1 MARQTINVGTNQDDG
16 TGDNLRAAF
25 IKVNDNFT
33 EVYNELG
40 GVALSNIKMSG
51 STITTDTSNS
61 GIIIDPQGTG
71 TITLTGNTTLT
82 GTMDVSGA
90 LSPASL
96 AVTAGA
102 TVGGDLGV
110 TGTLTAGTFAPSS
123 ITISGVS
130 NLNGDVN
137 LGDDSADTI
146 TFTGRVDSSIVPSA
160 NNTNDFGS
168 STLRWKDIYSTTINT
183 SGDATFSGNV
193 TIGGNITIGDAD
205 TDDISINAELAN
217 DLVPNLDSTYNVGST
232 NKRYLAVYSD
242 RFIGTSAEVG
252 GLDIVSNTIKSLNT
266 NSNITID
273 PQGTGIAIVA
283 GQLRVDGT
291 FQINGTQTIDM
302 GSNRI
307 QAVATP
313 SATTDATNKAYVDG
327 RASNYATAAQG
338 ATADSAV
345 QNILISGD
353 DSAAQTV
360 TNGYVID
367 FNGEGLVSTSV
378 SANKVA
384 ISVATQTLETVT
396 NAGASTVN
404 TITVGAVNTDGLN
417 LVDNNIST
425 TRSNDNINLIPNGTG
440 NVALGNLVFDADQVV
455 GSGQDNYILTYDD
468 ASGTI
473 RLEANAGSGG
483 ALSNI
488 VEDTTP
494 QLGGDLD
501 AQSNNITSLGTVNT
515 HTIPGGTG
523 TFALTSDI
531 TFTEV
536 SIDTSP
542 QLGGDLDL
550 NSNNITGTGN
560 VNITGNVTSTGT
572 VDADTVTTDGIS
584 ITDNNITSSRSND
597 NIVLDPS
604 GTGAVQVVGNL
615 TVSGSISG
623 TISGSVTGTVDA
635 DTATVSNLEVDNFKA
650 TAIVIESEGIAS
662 NDNDTTLPTS
672 AAVKD
677 YVDTNSQ
684 GAIATAGNTGSG
696 SIGVG
701 DTLQAL
707 GTTNEINVDAAGS
720 ALSFSLADDISGIES
735 ISTTG
740 LKIVDNNIQGTQS
753 NANIVLVPNG
763 TGAVEIRSNL
773 TVSGTITASSKTTF
787 NADVQF
793 NTGVEEK
800 FATLTGST
808 GTVTH
813 NCDNGQV
820 FYHTGA
826 SGDITANFTNLGL
839 TAEYGTNVTVIIN
852 QGATPYEVT
861 AVQIGGAAQTI
872 NWQGGVAPTGNA
884 NGIDSFN
891 FTILNDGGTYVVLG
905 QMVDFT

>member
-1 MARQTINVGTNQDDG
+1 MSKQIINVGTNQDDG

-61 GIIIDPQGTG
+61 GIIIDPSGTG
-71 TITLTGNTTLT
+71 TITLTGATTVT
-82 GTMDVSGA
+82 GGLNSDTVATTGNVS
-90 LSPASL
+90 
-96 AVTAGA
+96 
-102 TVGGDLGV
+102 VGGDLGV

-137 LGDDSADTI
+137 LGDASGDTI
-146 TFTGRVDSSIVPSA
+146 TVTGRFDSSLVPSV

-168 STLRWKDIYSTTINT
+168 STLRWKDIYSTSINT
-183 SGDATFSGNV
+183 SGDATFGGNV

-205 TDDISINAELAN
+205 TDNISINAELAN
-217 DLVPNLDSTYNVGST
+217 DLIPNSDSLYNVGST
-232 NKRYLAVYSD
+232 DKRYLAVYSD

-273 PQGTGIAIVA
+273 PQGSGIAIVA

-396 NAGASTVN
+396 NAGATTVN
-404 TITVGAVNTDGLN
+404 AITVGGVNTDGLTI
-417 LVDNNIST
+417 VDNNIS
-425 TRSNDNINLIPNGTG
+425 SNRTNDDLI
-440 NVALGNLVFDADQVV
+440 
-455 GSGQDNYILTYDD
+455 
-468 ASGTI
+468 
-473 RLEANAGSGG
+473 
-483 ALSNI
+483 LS
-488 VEDTTP
+488 
-494 QLGGDLD
+494 
-501 AQSNNITSLGTVNT
+501 
-515 HTIPGGTG
+515 
-523 TFALTSDI
+523 
-531 TFTEV
+531 
-536 SIDTSP
+536 
-542 QLGGDLDL
+542 
-550 NSNNITGTGN
+550 
-560 VNITGNVTSTGT
+560 
-572 VDADTVTTDGIS
+572 
-584 ITDNNITSSRSND
+584 
-597 NIVLDPS
+597 PS
-604 GTGAVQVVGNL
+604 GTGSINL
-615 TVSGSISG
+615 NG
-623 TISGSVTGTVDA
+623 TVTGTGVLDEDNMASDSAVHIATQQSIKAYVDSQIVASGDITSVVAGDGMTGGGTSGAVTLNVVGGTGITANA
-635 DTATVSNLEVDNFKA
+635 DDIAIDATVATLTGSQTLTNKTLTDPILSPTATTGGKIEFLEGTNNGTKRA
-650 TAIVIESEGIAS
+650 TLIGPAS
-662 NDNDTTLPTS
+662 TADVTITLPALSGTVALTS
-672 AAVKD
+672 TA
-677 YVDTNSQ
+677 Q

-753 NANIVLVPNG
+753 NANVVLVPNG

-773 TVSGTITASSKTTF
+773 TVSGTITGTIDADNATVSNIEVDNFKASAIVTEGEGIASNDNDTTLPTSAAVKDYVDNNAVSASSETTF
-787 NADVQF
+787 TADVKF

-800 FATLTGST
+800 FAT
-808 GTVTH
+808 V
-813 NCDNGQV
+813 
-820 FYHTGA
+820 TGA
-826 SGDITANFTNLGL
+826 SGVTALDCNNGHVFYKTGCTGDITANFTNLGL
-839 TAEYGTNVTVIIN
+839 TAEYATNLTVIIN
-852 QGATPYEVT
+852 QGGTPYEVT
-861 AVQIGGAAQTI
+861 AVQIGGAAQTL
-872 NWQGGVAPTGNA
+872 NWQGGSAPTGNA
-884 NGIDSFN
+884 NGIDAFS

>member
-1 MARQTINVGTNQDDG
+1 MSKQIINVGTNQDDG

-61 GIIIDPQGTG
+61 GIIIDPSGTG
-71 TITLTGNTTLT
+71 TITLTGATTVT
-82 GTMDVSGA
+82 GGLNSDTVATTGNVS
-90 LSPASL
+90 
-96 AVTAGA
+96 
-102 TVGGDLGV
+102 VGGDLGV

-137 LGDDSADTI
+137 LGDASGDTI
-146 TFTGRVDSSIVPSA
+146 TVTGRFDSSLVPSV

-168 STLRWKDIYSTTINT
+168 STLRWKDIYSTSINT
-183 SGDATFSGNV
+183 SGDATFGGNV

-205 TDDISINAELAN
+205 TDNISINAELAN
-217 DLVPNLDSTYNVGST
+217 DLIPNSDSLYNVGST
-232 NKRYLAVYSD
+232 DKRYLAVYSD

-273 PQGTGIAIVA
+273 PQGSGIAIVA

-396 NAGASTVN
+396 NAGATTVN
-404 TITVGAVNTDGLN
+404 AITVGGVNTDGLTI
-417 LVDNNIST
+417 VDNNIS
-425 TRSNDNINLIPNGTG
+425 SNRTNDDLI
-440 NVALGNLVFDADQVV
+440 
-455 GSGQDNYILTYDD
+455 
-468 ASGTI
+468 
-473 RLEANAGSGG
+473 
-483 ALSNI
+483 LS
-488 VEDTTP
+488 
-494 QLGGDLD
+494 
-501 AQSNNITSLGTVNT
+501 
-515 HTIPGGTG
+515 
-523 TFALTSDI
+523 
-531 TFTEV
+531 
-536 SIDTSP
+536 
-542 QLGGDLDL
+542 
-550 NSNNITGTGN
+550 
-560 VNITGNVTSTGT
+560 
-572 VDADTVTTDGIS
+572 
-584 ITDNNITSSRSND
+584 
-597 NIVLDPS
+597 PS
-604 GTGAVQVVGNL
+604 GTGSINL
-615 TVSGSISG
+615 NG
-623 TISGSVTGTVDA
+623 TVTGTGVLDEDNMASDSAVHIATQQSIKAYVDSQIVASGDITSVVAGDGMTGGGTSGAVTLNVVGGTGITANA
-635 DTATVSNLEVDNFKA
+635 DDIAIDATVATLTGSQTLTNKTLTDPILSPTATTGGKIEFLEGTNNGTNKA
-650 TAIVIESEGIAS
+650 TLIGPAS
-662 NDNDTTLPTS
+662 TADVTITLPALSGTVALTS
-672 AAVKD
+672 TA
-677 YVDTNSQ
+677 Q

-753 NANIVLVPNG
+753 NANVVLVPNG

-773 TVSGTITASSKTTF
+773 TVSGTITGTIDADNATVSNIEVDNFKASAIVTEGEGIASNDNDTTLPTSAAVKDYVDNNAVSASSETTF
-787 NADVQF
+787 TADVKF

-800 FATLTGST
+800 FAT
-808 GTVTH
+808 V
-813 NCDNGQV
+813 
-820 FYHTGA
+820 TGA
-826 SGDITANFTNLGL
+826 SGVTALDCNNGHVFYKTGCTGDITANFTNLGL
-839 TAEYGTNVTVIIN
+839 TAEYATNLTVIIN
-852 QGATPYEVT
+852 QGGTPYEVT
-861 AVQIGGAAQTI
+861 AVQIGGAAQTL
-872 NWQGGVAPTGNA
+872 NWQGGSAPTGNA
-884 NGIDSFN
+884 NGIDAFS

>member
-1 MARQTINVGTNQDDG
+1 
-16 TGDNLRAAF
+16 
-25 IKVNDNFT
+25 
-33 EVYNELG
+33 
-40 GVALSNIKMSG
+40 MSG

-61 GIIIDPQGTG
+61 GIIIDPSGTG
-71 TITLTGNTTLT
+71 TITLTGATTVT
-82 GTMDVSGA
+82 GGLNSDTVATTGNVS
-90 LSPASL
+90 
-96 AVTAGA
+96 
-102 TVGGDLGV
+102 VGGDLGV

-137 LGDDSADTI
+137 LGDASGDTI
-146 TFTGRVDSSIVPSA
+146 TVTGRFDSSLVPSV

-168 STLRWKDIYSTTINT
+168 STLRWKDIYSTSINT
-183 SGDATFSGNV
+183 SGDATFGGNV

-205 TDDISINAELAN
+205 TDNISINAELAN
-217 DLVPNLDSTYNVGST
+217 DLIPNSDSLYNVGST
-232 NKRYLAVYSD
+232 DKRYLAVYSD

-273 PQGTGIAIVA
+273 PQGSGIAIVA

-396 NAGASTVN
+396 NAGATTVN
-404 TITVGAVNTDGLN
+404 AITVGGVNTDGLTI
-417 LVDNNIST
+417 VDNNIS
-425 TRSNDNINLIPNGTG
+425 SNRTNDDLI
-440 NVALGNLVFDADQVV
+440 
-455 GSGQDNYILTYDD
+455 
-468 ASGTI
+468 
-473 RLEANAGSGG
+473 
-483 ALSNI
+483 LS
-488 VEDTTP
+488 
-494 QLGGDLD
+494 
-501 AQSNNITSLGTVNT
+501 
-515 HTIPGGTG
+515 
-523 TFALTSDI
+523 
-531 TFTEV
+531 
-536 SIDTSP
+536 
-542 QLGGDLDL
+542 
-550 NSNNITGTGN
+550 
-560 VNITGNVTSTGT
+560 
-572 VDADTVTTDGIS
+572 
-584 ITDNNITSSRSND
+584 
-597 NIVLDPS
+597 PS
-604 GTGAVQVVGNL
+604 GTGSINL
-615 TVSGSISG
+615 NG
-623 TISGSVTGTVDA
+623 TVTGTGVLDEDNMASDSAVHIATQQSIKAYVDSQIVASGDITSVVAGDGMTGGGTSGAVTLNVVGGTGITANA
-635 DTATVSNLEVDNFKA
+635 DDIAIDATVATLTGSQTLTNKTLTDPILSPTATTGGKIEFLEGTNNGTNKA
-650 TAIVIESEGIAS
+650 TLIGPAS
-662 NDNDTTLPTS
+662 TADVTITLPALSGTVALTS
-672 AAVKD
+672 TA
-677 YVDTNSQ
+677 Q

-753 NANIVLVPNG
+753 NANVVLVPNG

-773 TVSGTITASSKTTF
+773 TVSGTITGTIDADNATVSNIEVDNFKASAIVTEGEGIASNDNDTTLPTSAAVKDYVDNNAVSASSETTF
-787 NADVQF
+787 TADVKF

-800 FATLTGST
+800 FAT
-808 GTVTH
+808 V
-813 NCDNGQV
+813 
-820 FYHTGA
+820 TGA
-826 SGDITANFTNLGL
+826 SGVTALDCNNGHVFYKTGCTGDITANFTNLGL
-839 TAEYGTNVTVIIN
+839 TAEYATNLTVIIN
-852 QGATPYEVT
+852 QGGTPYEVT
-861 AVQIGGAAQTI
+861 AVQIGGAAQTL
-872 NWQGGVAPTGNA
+872 NWQGGSAPTGNA
-884 NGIDSFN
+884 NGIDAFS